1 MAPDPTGEAHDPQ
14 SATGSTTATASIL
27 VAHIS
32 ISAADVV
39 EPTLLS
45 IAKHQICCF
54 AKLPP
59 TKSMTRESPLRGFPT
74 GRLLRN
80 IN

>member
-32 ISAADVV
+32 ISAADVMK
-39 EPTLLS
+39 PTLLS
-45 IAKHQICCF
+45 IAKHQIQ
-54 AKLPP
+54 
-59 TKSMTRESPLRGFPT
+59 TVSQSERNDSGFWPH
-74 GRLLRN
+74 
-80 IN
+80 